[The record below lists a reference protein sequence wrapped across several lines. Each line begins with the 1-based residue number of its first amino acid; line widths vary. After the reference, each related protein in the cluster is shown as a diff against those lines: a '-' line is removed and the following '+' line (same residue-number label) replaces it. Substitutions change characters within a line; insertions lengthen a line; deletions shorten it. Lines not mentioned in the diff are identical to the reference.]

1 MYGDDGID
9 VMENKYLEKFKFL
22 ERNHNSISKKIKK
35 FLDSGA
41 VEIEPVE
48 KAKQKVRR
56 EAKRLMKLD

>member
-22 ERNHNSISKKIKK
+22 ERNHNSISKKINK

-48 KAKQKVRR
+48 KAKH
-56 EAKRLMKLD
+56 